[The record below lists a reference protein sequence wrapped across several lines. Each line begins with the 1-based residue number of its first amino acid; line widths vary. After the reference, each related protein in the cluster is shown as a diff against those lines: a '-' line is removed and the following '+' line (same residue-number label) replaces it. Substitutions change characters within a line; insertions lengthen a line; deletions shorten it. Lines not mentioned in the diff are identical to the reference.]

1 MAVISVAAVVVAVIL
16 VVVAGVIDGGAGAG
30 GRSSHCSSSRG
41 MRTGAARKAAVSVAP
56 LTCWE
61 MLEPASRPTIVPE
74 AWCAALH

>member
-16 VVVAGVIDGGAGAG
+16 VVVAVVIDGGAGAG
-30 GRSSHCSSSRG
+30 GRSSHCSSSSSSRG
-41 MRTGAARKAAVSVAP
+41 MRTGAACKAAVSVAP

-74 AWCAALH
+74 A

>member
-16 VVVAGVIDGGAGAG
+16 VVVAVVIDGGAGAG
-30 GRSSHCSSSRG
+30 GRSSHCSSSSSRG
-41 MRTGAARKAAVSVAP
+41 MRTGAACKAAVSVAP

-74 AWCAALH
+74 A